1 MGDQVGNPFAFA
13 DVIPENKE
21 AAALMAKVFRL
32 ANRRSLSFSDREE
45 LASAYDAAL
54 TALERT
60 IPNAREIRVGEID
73 GHIKT
78 RQDLLDG
85 IRHGDPW
92 ALEVVRVWST

>member
-1 MGDQVGNPFAFA
+1 MGDKVGSPFN
-13 DVIPENKE
+13 IPENPE
-21 AAALMAKVFRL
+21 AAALMARVFHL
-32 ANRRSLSFSDREE
+32 ANRHTLSFKDREE
-45 LASAYDAAL
+45 LASAYDSAL

-60 IPNAREIRVGEID
+60 IPNARDVRVGEID

-92 ALEVVRVWST
+92 VLEVVKVWST